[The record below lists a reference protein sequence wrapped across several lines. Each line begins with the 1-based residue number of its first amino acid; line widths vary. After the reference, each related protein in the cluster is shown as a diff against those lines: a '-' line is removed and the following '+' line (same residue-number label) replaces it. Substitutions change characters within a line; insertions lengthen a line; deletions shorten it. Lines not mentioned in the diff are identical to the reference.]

1 MENFQFGGG
10 GGGEG
15 GGGGGSRLIWK
26 LSEKNNIRFGGD
38 RLPLVCFAV
47 YEVVFA
53 AASRCQQVIGS
64 LSNDSRERGEQRA
77 EYPAMHSFCYFS
89 FSGTVVYFCIS
100 VFLCFRIFTEGCGK
114 KQTHLRLPLHT
125 SMGGLHIPKVW
136 RDF

>member
-1 MENFQFGGG
+1 M
-10 GGGEG
+10 
-15 GGGGGSRLIWK
+15 
-26 LSEKNNIRFGGD
+26 
-38 RLPLVCFAV
+38 